1 MSFLYI
7 GLPEILVFS
16 DAYYFF
22 ENIANM
28 KKIGKMLVI
37 RRLRF
42 SDKMIALRKIYSR
55 TTIGLILNREQ
66 KTGISSLSNLLIF
79 IARFKTCR
87 YMNFGYK
94 Y

>member
-7 GLPEILVFS
+7 SLSEILVFS

-28 KKIGKMLVI
+28 KKIGKVLVI
-37 RRLRF
+37 RCLWF
-42 SDKMIALRKIYSR
+42 LDEMIPLRKIYSC

-66 KTGISSLSNLLIF
+66 KRGFLAFQTSLFLSLDSKNVGI
-79 IARFKTCR
+79 
-87 YMNFGYK
+87 
-94 Y
+94 